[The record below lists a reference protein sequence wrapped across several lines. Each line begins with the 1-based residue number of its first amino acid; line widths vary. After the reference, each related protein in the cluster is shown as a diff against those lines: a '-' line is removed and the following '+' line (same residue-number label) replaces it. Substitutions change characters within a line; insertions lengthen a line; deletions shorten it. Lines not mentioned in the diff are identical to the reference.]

1 MDKVQIDKKLLE
13 RELRKER
20 MIRVWNNIL
29 IFSEYLI
36 REPYYEIKSMLS
48 ILRNNEVS
56 LMWASFILL
65 IYLYNNHMLSRFL
78 FYSLFLVM
86 LTSWVF
92 GVYKS
97 GEWMKYYKEKYNID
111 RKV

>member
-1 MDKVQIDKKLLE
+1 MDKAEIDENKLE
-13 RELRKER
+13 KELKKER
-20 MIRVWNNIL
+20 IARLWNNTL
-29 IFSEYLI
+29 IFIEYLV
-36 REPYYEIKSMLS
+36 REPYYEIKSLLS
-48 ILRNNEVS
+48 VLKNNEIS

-65 IYLYNNHMLSRFL
+65 IYLYINSMLSKSL
-78 FYSLFLVM
+78 FYILFLVM

-97 GEWMKYYKEKYNID
+97 GEWMKYYKEKYQID